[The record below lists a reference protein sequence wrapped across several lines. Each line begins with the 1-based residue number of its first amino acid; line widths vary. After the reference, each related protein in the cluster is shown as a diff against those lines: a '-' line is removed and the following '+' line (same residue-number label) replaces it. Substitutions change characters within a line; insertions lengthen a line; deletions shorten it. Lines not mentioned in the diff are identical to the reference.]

1 MKKIILIGA
10 TGTIGQSIAAE
21 LSKRHQIIPVGTH
34 SGEYQADIS
43 DLSQV
48 RALFEKTGKVDAVVV
63 AAGAVHFAPLAEFSP
78 EKYYLGIHSKL
89 MGQVNVALVAQEML
103 NDGGSITLTSGILT
117 QQPIVGG
124 SGASLANAGVEG
136 FVRGAAIELRRGLRI
151 NVVSPNVLEESMDVY
166 GDFFRGFEPV
176 PARRVALAYSRS
188 VEGAQTGQIYQ
199 VW

>member
-10 TGTIGQSIAAE
+10 TGTIGQSIASE
-21 LSKRHQIIPVGTH
+21 LSKRHQIIPVGTR

-48 RALFEKTGKVDAVVV
+48 RTLFEKTGKVDAVVV

-176 PARRVALAYSRS
+176 PARRVALACSRS

>member
-10 TGTIGQSIAAE
+10 TGTIGQSIASE
-21 LSKRHQIIPVGTH
+21 LSKRHQIIPVGTR

-48 RALFEKTGKVDAVVV
+48 RTLFEKTGKVDAVVV

-136 FVRGAAIELRRGLRI
+136 FVHGAAIELRRGLRI

>member
-10 TGTIGQSIAAE
+10 NGTIGKSIAAE
-21 LSKRHQIIPVGTH
+21 LSKRHEIIGVGTH

-43 DLSQV
+43 DLAQV

-78 EKYYLGIHSKL
+78 ENYYLGIHSKL

-103 NDGGSITLTSGILT
+103 NDGGSITLTSGILSE
-117 QQPIVGG
+117 QPIVGG